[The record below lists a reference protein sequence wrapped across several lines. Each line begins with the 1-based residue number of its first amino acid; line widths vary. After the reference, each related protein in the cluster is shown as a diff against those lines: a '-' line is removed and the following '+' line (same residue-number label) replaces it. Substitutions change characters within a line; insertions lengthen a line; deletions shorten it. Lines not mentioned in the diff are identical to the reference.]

1 MDIYKKQ
8 MAMIGTFLLLL
19 CFISVSKSSAVQK
32 KRETIQDKSYF
43 YYTVKKG
50 DNLWALSQKFYNS
63 NWVWPGL
70 WGINGKIKNP
80 HLIYP
85 GEKIK
90 IFLRKTLQ
98 KQPSVKYVKKL
109 PQNTENKIM
118 PTFYYPGMDSLGFIK
133 QRALKPLGQV
143 IKSRNN
149 KVMMSQSD
157 IIYIDKLRN
166 KTIIPG
172 KKYTVFSTEKIDF
185 QDHGKRFKGIKYLI
199 KGIIRILEN
208 NGQYVTAKVL
218 RSFHYISEGDLI
230 MDYKKRGREIKIKDP
245 VKNINAEII
254 CSENKNSLISD
265 NNIAFINKGS
275 RNRIKTGQ
283 IYSVFKSQDL
293 RKSQISG
300 KRISLAP
307 LKIGRLIVLHTEKTA
322 STVLIISS
330 QKVIRAGYIVH

>member
-8 MAMIGTFLLLL
+8 IAMIGTFLLLL

-32 KRETIQDKSYF
+32 NRETVQDKSYF

-50 DNLWALSQKFYNS
+50 DNLWNLSQKFYNS

-98 KQPSVKYVKKL
+98 KHPSVKYVKKF
-109 PQNTENKIM
+109 PQSAENRII

-133 QRALKPLGQV
+133 QRALKPLGQI

-149 KVMMSQSD
+149 NVMMSQSD
-157 IIYIDKLRN
+157 IIYIDPLEN

-172 KKYTVFSTEKIDF
+172 KKYTVFSAEKIDY
-185 QDHGKRFKGIKYLI
+185 QDHGKKFKGIKHII
-199 KGIIRILEN
+199 KGNIKILKN
-208 NGQYVTAKVL
+208 NGQYVTAKII

-230 MDYKKRGREIKIKDP
+230 MNYEKKGREIKIKDA

-254 CSENKNSLISD
+254 CSEDKKSLISD

-275 RNRIKTGQ
+275 QNRIEPGQ
-283 IYSVFKSQDL
+283 IYSVFQRQGL
-293 RKSQISG
+293 GKSQISG

-322 STVLIISS
+322 STVLILSA
-330 QKVIRAGYIVH
+330 QKAIRSGYIVN